1 MTHKKYQQHRSH
13 QMIIDWTLTNA
24 HGNPALVCAECKQKT
39 GRRKGQNVYIDWLNR
54 TSIEML
60 TTMGVEQKF
69 N

>member
-1 MTHKKYQQHRSH
+1 
-13 QMIIDWTLTNA
+13 MIIDWTLTNA